1 MHFNVKGINGKCEF
15 KQIDMRDGLRLSGYA
30 TKLHSGSVEDSA
42 DAMEKIGD
50 IALKYLYVDD
60 QQVGDIAGLCAVSE
74 ENNSFVLTEV
84 TLKFMEL
91 FESFL

>member
-1 MHFNVKGINGKCEF
+1 MHFSVKGINGKCEF

-30 TKLHSGSVEDSA
+30 AKLHSGSVDDSA

-50 IALKYLYVDD
+50 IALKYLCVDG